1 MPSTKVFGFIGS
13 NCVSFWLMVY
23 NLSLLLI
30 HKVVKQA
37 LVPLRALVPP
47 DFNIN
52 TARLKFL
59 YSLSL
64 APENEAFF
72 KQRLTLYP
80 NWRTSPT

>member
-1 MPSTKVFGFIGS
+1 MPSTKVFGFIGT
-13 NCVSFWLMVY
+13 NCVSFWLTIY

-30 HKVVKQA
+30 HMVVKQTLA
-37 LVPLRALVPP
+37 PP